1 MGTGEAIGVLEYR
14 SIAMGMKAADD
25 VLKTADVEV
34 ITAKTVC
41 PGKYIVVLKGSVA
54 AVKAGMEKGTSEQ
67 YQSIL
72 VDECSLGNPDKSM
85 IKGIYGTAEVEGL
98 EAIGIIETYSVASIF
113 EVADDVVKTTP
124 VDIVEIRI
132 AKGIS
137 GKSFVVFSG
146 DLASVT
152 ASIEKASISAK
163 DKGLLLATAII
174 PRPDPR
180 LWKDFV

>member
-25 VLKTADVEV
+25 VLKTADVDV

-41 PGKYIVVLKGSVA
+41 PGKYIVVLKGSVSA
-54 AVKAGMEKGTSEQ
+54 IKAGMEKGTSDE

-72 VDECSLGNPDKSM
+72 VDQCCLGNPDESVL
-85 IKGIYGTAEVEGL
+85 KGMYGTAEIDGL

-124 VDIVEIRI
+124 VQIVEMRI

-146 DLASVT
+146 DLSSVM
-152 ASIEKASISAK
+152 ASIEKASVSVK
-163 DKGLLLATAII
+163 EKGLLLSTAVI

-180 LWKDFV
+180 LWKEFV